1 MIYHHSFPTFYFRDI
16 DGSEYEMEFLKYILK
31 EARGLKTT
39 TISAGNIKLKE
50 SVLKELSMIPRRSM
64 TCLLKVNEVYLILL

>member
-1 MIYHHSFPTFYFRDI
+1 
-16 DGSEYEMEFLKYILK
+16 MEFLKYVLK

-50 SVLKELSMIPRRSM
+50 SVLKELSMIPRRSI
-64 TCLLKVNEVYLILL
+64 TCLLKVNEGYFFDC